1 MEYEGDNM
9 KFNLKENIT
18 EIITIIIGN
27 LVIAAGVSFFVL
39 PLNILSGGVA
49 GISIALKPIFHLEPT
64 IVINVLT
71 IGLYIAGAIFL
82 GKRFALKTVVST
94 IVYPLFITI
103 LSAYSHNVHI
113 TDNVLLASIYAGVFV
128 GVGIG
133 MVYRVGGSTGGMDI
147 PPLIINKY
155 TKIPL
160 PKLVVCIDG
169 ATVLLGALTYG
180 VEASMIGLVS
190 VWVCGQVIDKVIM
203 IGAHEAKNV
212 MIISEKHEELMQ
224 VIYQNIDRGAT
235 ILHAQGGYTRE
246 EKPVIMMVL
255 VKKQYAELNRI
266 ISNVDPEAFV
276 IVSDVNEVHGEGFT
290 YLQQL

>member
-1 MEYEGDNM
+1 M
-9 KFNLKENIT
+9 KFNLKENIK

-27 LVIAAGVSFFVL
+27 FVIAAGVSFFVL

-82 GKRFALKTVVST
+82 GKRFALKTIIST

-113 TDNVLLASIYAGVFV
+113 TDNVLLASIYAGVCV

-212 MIISEKHEELMQ
+212 MIISEKHEELME

-276 IVSDVNEVHGEGFT
+276 VVSDVNEVHGEGFT

>member
-1 MEYEGDNM
+1 M
-9 KFNLKENIT
+9 KLNLKENIT

-212 MIISEKHEELMQ
+212 MIISGKHEELMQ

>member
-1 MEYEGDNM
+1 M
-9 KFNLKENIT
+9 KLNLKENIT

-113 TDNVLLASIYAGVFV
+113 TDNVLLASIYAGVCV

-255 VKKQYAELNRI
+255 VKRQYAELNRI

>member
-1 MEYEGDNM
+1 M
-9 KFNLKENIT
+9 KLNLKENIT

>member
-1 MEYEGDNM
+1 M

-82 GKRFALKTVVST
+82 GKRFALKTIVST

-113 TDNVLLASIYAGVFV
+113 TDNVLLASIYAGVCV

-180 VEASMIGLVS
+180 VEASMVGLVS